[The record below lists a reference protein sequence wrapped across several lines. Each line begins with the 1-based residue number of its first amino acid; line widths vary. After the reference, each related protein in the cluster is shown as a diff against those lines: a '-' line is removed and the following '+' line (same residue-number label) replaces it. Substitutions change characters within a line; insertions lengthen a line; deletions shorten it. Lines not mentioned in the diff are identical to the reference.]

1 MSWSEW
7 CCFPTPGPQHG
18 LWSSANTKHGG
29 TSITSQRLLKAP
41 RTGEGLASGVWSTGA
56 LTLTAPPGSLTQAT
70 HFPASTPG
78 PGLRIPQTSARG
90 SLCCPGHL
98 PAPLHQGCTWAD
110 PGCGWAWPGAQSSPG
125 QVNRR
130 EAGVKT
136 CQLRLQPVC
145 LSSQPPP
152 ESLLWVVSSVFA
164 GWGDPT
170 APDLPTSTGALL
182 PRHCPEKG
190 LRAVL
195 FLGLEASA

>member
-90 SLCCPGHL
+90 SLWLPGAPPSPAPSGMHMGRPRLRVGLAWCPELPWAGKQARSRCQNL
-98 PAPLHQGCTWAD
+98 PAEAAARVFVFTTTSRVSAMGCFLCVCRLGR
-110 PGCGWAWPGAQSSPG
+110 PNSS
-125 QVNRR
+125 
-130 EAGVKT
+130 
-136 CQLRLQPVC
+136 
-145 LSSQPPP
+145 
-152 ESLLWVVSSVFA
+152 
-164 GWGDPT
+164 
-170 APDLPTSTGALL
+170 
-182 PRHCPEKG
+182 
-190 LRAVL
+190 
-195 FLGLEASA
+195 